1 MSSSMTPVPED
12 QLTARDVI
20 LKVIEVKD
28 ALLSNW
34 KILVLFTALGGG
46 IGYVMDLFLKNPD
59 EFEASIVFNL
69 GAAGGGS
76 SGAFGDL
83 AGLMNMGSTPDA
95 NIFTGENFFYFVT
108 SRPVLERTLMKEV
121 EIGGKKH
128 LLANLFID
136 SSGVKTIEWKDREDL
151 QNFHFPNNDVANF
164 DRHNR
169 VILNELIEKAKNST
183 EIAELG
189 RKSSFT
195 TLSASTQNERL
206 SILWVNT
213 LLETI
218 EEMYTDNQTRK
229 TRKTLKLLERRADSL
244 SAILSNTETKLAR
257 ALYNNSQ
264 IIIPEAQ
271 IPAKKLE
278 RNTTFIQALYTEAVG
293 SAERMRVSLVKE
305 APLFTVIEDIKTPL
319 DVKMNDQRRLKI
331 GILSGI
337 LIALITIYFKTVFST
352 VPKEAKA

>member
-1 MSSSMTPVPED
+1 MTPVPDD
-12 QLTARDVI
+12 QLTAKDVI
-20 LKVIEVKD
+20 LKVVEVKD
-28 ALLSNW
+28 AIVSNW
-34 KILVLFTALGGG
+34 KILILLTTLGGG
-46 IGYVMDLFLKNPD
+46 IGYIMDLFLKTP
-59 EFEASIVFNL
+59 EEYEATIVFNL
-69 GAAGGGS
+69 GAAGGG
-76 SGAFGDL
+76 GTGGLGDL
-83 AGLMNMGSTPDA
+83 AGLMSMGSTPDA

-108 SRPVLERTLMKEV
+108 SRPVMERTLMKEV

-128 LLANLFID
+128 LLANVFID
-136 SSGVKTIEWKDREDL
+136 SSGIKTMEWEDREDL
-151 QNFHFPNNDVANF
+151 QKFHFATNDVTKF
-164 DRHNR
+164 DRINR
-169 VILNELIEKAKNST
+169 IILNEVIDKAKNST
-183 EIAELG
+183 EISELG

-195 TLSASTQNERL
+195 TLSGRTQNERL

-213 LLETI
+213 LMETI
-218 EEMYTDNQTRK
+218 EEVYTDNQTRK
-229 TRKTLKLLERRADSL
+229 TRKTLRLLERRADSL

-319 DVKMNDQRRLKI
+319 DVKLNDQRRLKI
-331 GILSGI
+331 GLLSGL
-337 LIALITIYFKTVFST
+337 LIAFITIYFKTVFKS
-352 VPKEAKA
+352 VPKEANA